1 MPTPEKEAAVK
12 AIKEK
17 LAGAKTAVFTEFR
30 GLNVHDLAELRAKL
44 RSEGVEYTIVKNTLT
59 KRAARELEIEALDR
73 YLEGPTAIAFGYDDE
88 VAPARLLAEYGKEH
102 EELKMKCGM
111 LGTEVLDAERV
122 KALATIPGKDVLI
135 AKLLG
140 SLQSPMAGLARVCS
154 APATAL
160 VNVLHRVADQKA

>member
-30 GLNVHDLAELRAKL
+30 GLDVHDLAELRAKL
-44 RSEGVEYTIVKNTLT
+44 RSEGVEYTVVKNTLT
-59 KRAARELEIEALDR
+59 KRAAHELDIEALDE

-88 VAPARLLAEYGKEH
+88 VTPARLLAEYGKVH

-111 LGTEVLDAERV
+111 LGTQVLGSERV
-122 KALATIPGKDVLI
+122 KALATIPGKDILI

-140 SLQSPMAGLARVCS
+140 SLQAPMAGLARVCN
-154 APATAL
+154 APMVALVTAL
-160 VNVLHRVADQKA
+160 HQVAEQKA

>member
-17 LAGAKTAVFTEFR
+17 LAGAKSAVFTEFR
-30 GLNVHDLAELRAKL
+30 GLNVHDLAELRARL
-44 RSEGVEYTIVKNTLT
+44 RSESVEYTVVKNTLT
-59 KRAARELEIEALDR
+59 KRAARELDIEALDQ
-73 YLEGPTAIAFGYDDE
+73 YLEGPTAIALGYDDE
-88 VAPARLLAEYGKEH
+88 VAPARLLAEYGKAH

-111 LGTEVLDAERV
+111 IGTEVLDTDRV

-140 SLQSPMAGLARVCS
+140 SLQAPMAGLARVCN
-154 APATAL
+154 APTAGL
-160 VNVLHRVADQKA
+160 VTALHRVAEQKA